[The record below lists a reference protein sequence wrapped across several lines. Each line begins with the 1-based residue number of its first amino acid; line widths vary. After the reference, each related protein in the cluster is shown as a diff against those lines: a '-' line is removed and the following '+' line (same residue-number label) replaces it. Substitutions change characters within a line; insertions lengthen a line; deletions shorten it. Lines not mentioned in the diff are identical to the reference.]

1 MKILV
6 IDDNEMICRSLL
18 RGLRRHHVV
27 VEQDPCAAIDL
38 VVSAEQLGLAFDVVL
53 CDMSM
58 PGLDGLGV
66 LEALRAR
73 TVTSPSF
80 ILMSGRDV
88 AVRASILPPSSIL
101 LKPFTIAELEAE
113 VVRLGVERT
122 EATTRRLSKVPLS
135 ASSPDLRGTD
145 ARESLARAT
154 PR

>member
-1 MKILV
+1 
-6 IDDNEMICRSLL
+6 
-18 RGLRRHHVV
+18 
-27 VEQDPCAAIDL
+27 
-38 VVSAEQLGLAFDVVL
+38 
-53 CDMSM
+53 M

-113 VVRLGVERT
+113 VVRLHLRQSSGG
-122 EATTRRLSKVPLS
+122 RLGSFDAPLS